1 MIKGRNR
8 PRPIIQIGCKC
19 PSSEFDSFIHLC
31 QLAWLKL
38 WRHNRITSQSSPS
51 QDSLETKNSPIIIG
65 YLPIYLIPKDV
76 LKKINAVVLLAI
88 FFSNVSTEFI
98 LVSSLFFSFAKTF
111 PHLQTGKYMTLRH
124 FPICSKLWAR
134 LTIKYFAS
142 TRSLIQEQNSKN
154 KNLLA
159 IGYHSFL
166 GYQMLS
172 LFGNDGTTFQFVQY
186 PGDAEICLQNTS
198 TLSYSSVSLKYICFD
213 VFRYI
218 FVYPPPP
225 NSVSFLPSDLVN
237 QTF

>member
-1 MIKGRNR
+1 MDI
-8 PRPIIQIGCKC
+8 CL
-19 PSSEFDSFIHLC
+19 FIL
-31 QLAWLKL
+31 
-38 WRHNRITSQSSPS
+38 SQK
-51 QDSLETKNSPIIIG
+51 TF
-65 YLPIYLIPKDV
+65 

-88 FFSNVSTEFI
+88 FFSNVSTKFI

-172 LFGNDGTTFQFVQY
+172 LFGNDGFQFVQY

-198 TLSYSSVSLKYICFD
+198 TLSYSSVSLKYICFY

-218 FVYPPPP
+218 FVYPPPIQLA
-225 NSVSFLPSDLVN
+225 FCLRIL
-237 QTF
+237 